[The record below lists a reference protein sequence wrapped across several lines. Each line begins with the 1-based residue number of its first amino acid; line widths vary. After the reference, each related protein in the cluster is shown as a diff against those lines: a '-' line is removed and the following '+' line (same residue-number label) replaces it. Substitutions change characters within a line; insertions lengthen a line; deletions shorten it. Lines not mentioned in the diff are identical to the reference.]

1 MRILKGYATV
11 REVNGMMIPVTT
23 QHQIM
28 RSYCEKN
35 RAIYKLAQLEIVSK
49 NSSLILI
56 SLLKDLSYKGNLIMC
71 SVNMLPQ
78 SLRTRKYIYRIIL
91 QKKLNVHFVYENFII
106 SNLETVKNIEFFFN
120 LVDEIDNNCLA
131 LTMLKTKNFEILS

>member
-1 MRILKGYATV
+1 MRIFKGYATV
-11 REVNGMMIPVTT
+11 REVSGMMIPVTT

-56 SLLKDLSYKGNLIMC
+56 SLCAQLIC
-71 SVNMLPQ
+71 CHKV
-78 SLRTRKYIYRIIL
+78 
-91 QKKLNVHFVYENFII
+91 
-106 SNLETVKNIEFFFN
+106 
-120 LVDEIDNNCLA
+120 
-131 LTMLKTKNFEILS
+131 